1 MSMDHKAY
9 AFDYDAFDAEL
20 RPVLEGSLRSGDVGP
35 LLGFIR
41 EHFAELKDPYEGE
54 PLEGNWQDLLTYED
68 PQEYGDFAL
77 TKYYEPSDNLGVGT
91 DWTALEE
98 LLVGELDQRTDFTLG
113 HTVGPPGNVFD
124 PGRMGSYFMT
134 AGEIE
139 TRHDSLQVLVA
150 RKPDLRPRLEGLVG
164 MYEKLFRAGKGAY
177 QTF

>member
-98 LLVGELDQRTDFTLG
+98 LLVGELEQGTDFTLG

-134 AGEIE
+134 AEE
-139 TRHDSLQVLVA
+139 VESRHHSLQMLVA
-150 RKPDLRPRLEGLVG
+150 QKPERRPRLEGLVG
-164 MYEKLFRAGKGAY
+164 MYEKLLRSGTGAY

>member
-20 RPVLEGSLRSGDVGP
+20 RPVLEKSLRSGDIAP

-54 PLEGNWQDLLTYED
+54 PLEENWQDLLTYED

-77 TKYYEPSDNLGVGT
+77 TKYYSPSDSVGVST
-91 DWTALEE
+91 DWLELEE
-98 LLVGELDQRTDFTLG
+98 LLVSELEQGTDFTMG
-113 HTVGPPGNVFD
+113 HTVGPPGNLFD
-124 PGRMGSYFMT
+124 PGRMGSYFMS
-134 AGEIE
+134 AGEVE
-139 TRHDSLQVLVA
+139 SRHDSLQMLVA
-150 RKPDLRPRLEGLVG
+150 RKPELLPRLKWFIQ
-164 MYEKLFRAGKGAY
+164 MYEKLMRGGTGAY